1 MGWRSW
7 SWGLGLLEAIVIKVA
22 KVGIGVV
29 AAALL
34 KVIKVIAKVI
44 AIPSLFIP
52 RTPKTRTAR
61 PGRRGQR

>member
-1 MGWRSW
+1 LGWRSW

-29 AAALL
+29 VAALL

-44 AIPSLFIP
+44 TIPSLFIA
-52 RTPKTRTAR
+52 RTSKSRTAR

>member
-1 MGWRSW
+1 
-7 SWGLGLLEAIVIKVA
+7 LEAIIIKVA

-29 AAALL
+29 VAALL

-44 AIPSLFIP
+44 TIPSLFIA